1 MKIMIWVVKGI
12 EKNVEICIMN
22 ILHNCKDWVTKIKTY
37 NVIIEKMMI
46 KYSIYIYIIY
56 EEL

>member
-22 ILHNCKDWVTKIKTY
+22 IVHKWKEWETKIKKY

-46 KYSIYIYIIY
+46 KYSIYR
-56 EEL
+56 